1 MSGSNAPVITD
12 DVAED
17 KIEKCD
23 RSEFIAATDVLE
35 KKQIRN
41 LRFLT
46 GYSSVFFAAWLIL
59 TGIFHVNIPF
69 LIVISANIV
78 GLVIMLKGFFD
89 PKQLRCPNCAHSLLL
104 IMDWLGNGDSPWE
117 LQSLRYI
124 LASGRCSYCRKEIFQ
139 TPAKLYPTL
148 SRNVLQGGKGIASF
162 REFFF
167 IIPAIGMTIM
177 TFTTLFATEVEA
189 SPSLP
194 FINLGIAFVELVFSV
209 WLLVNSFKRT
219 NARPIL
225 CPVCN
230 GDLSRDNLRAIA
242 RGTGGCGLCGAK
254 IVADFPENIEPD
266 RSDTT
271 RMNLLKS
278 RQKEGKYVMI
288 LGLFFLFA
296 ALPIILGIWVQACR
310 LPEIGKRATATVL
323 AVNESKKSFSFA
335 YRFDTESGKTQIFQR
350 SGGRGKFV
358 PGKKYPVIYWQQLPS
373 FHTLNG
379 QRSEVFL
386 LTTIFPG
393 LFAVIGLAC
402 FLSGLW
408 VMRGNDVVCA
418 GGQFIHL
425 KPGEILADHF
435 PDDAECARLRNIR
448 HQINLLVEVNKSSS
462 TLKYGWL
469 FCLLLC
475 CGGTF
480 AGVKLLSAG
489 RLIGQDD
496 VKIYNILFYGGIVSF
511 VFAGAMLIY
520 VIVEIYR
527 MRKSDDRGKGA
538 GE

>member
-78 GLVIMLKGFFD
+78 GLEIMLKGFFD
-89 PKQLRCPNCAHSLLL
+89 PKQLRCPNCAHSLLF
-104 IMDWLGNGDSPWE
+104 IMDWQKNGSSPWPPK
-117 LQSLRYI
+117 SLRYL

-139 TPAKLYPTL
+139 TPATLHPTL
-148 SRNVLQGGKGIASF
+148 SRSDLQGGKGVASF
-162 REFFF
+162 REIFF
-167 IIPAIGMTIM
+167 IILAAGMTIM

-189 SPSLP
+189 SPSLL
-194 FINLGIAFVELVFSV
+194 FINQGVAFVELVFSV
-209 WLLVNSFKRT
+209 WLWVNSFKRT

-242 RGTGGCGLCGAK
+242 RETGGCGLCGAK
-254 IVADFPENIEPD
+254 IIADFSETIEPD
-266 RSDTT
+266 RSDTI

-278 RQKEGKYVMI
+278 RRKEGKYIMI
-288 LGLFFLFA
+288 LGLFFLLA
-296 ALPIILGIWVQACR
+296 TLSTILGVWIQACR

-323 AVNESKKSFSFA
+323 VVNESKKSFSFT
-335 YRFDTESGKTQIFQR
+335 YLFDTESGKTQIFQR
-350 SGGRGKFV
+350 SGGRGKFS
-358 PGKKYPVIYWQQLPS
+358 PGQKYPVIYWRQIPA

-379 QRSEVFL
+379 WRSEVFL
-386 LTTIFPG
+386 ITTVYSG
-393 LFAVIGLAC
+393 LFAVMGLAC
-402 FLSGLW
+402 VLLGLW
-408 VMRGNDVVCA
+408 VMRGNEVVST
-418 GGQFIHL
+418 GDRFIRL

-435 PDDAECARLRNIR
+435 PDDAACAKLRNIP
-448 HQINLLVEVNKSSS
+448 HQISLMEVNKSSPR
-462 TLKYGWL
+462 LKYGWL

-520 VIVEIYR
+520 AIVEIYR
-527 MRKSDDRGKGA
+527 MRKSDDRG
-538 GE
+538 